1 MRKGTA
7 EVGGELTKSGGPI
20 GSSDKGRTLEVVL
33 GQLGCAGTIQIA
45 RRAQAHA
52 DTTSLNSNPRHI
64 NNPPR
69 HRTHSRARPHHTQY
83 ALHKSHSG
91 SPAPGLKQPLELVE
105 GEDAALSNV
114 VQVGSGKSNVFDVMP
129 FLEVGEALRDEG
141 LISGVLDPV
150 RCRFFGHSHGRDVNE
165 KRKQRIILCQG
176 LSLACLSKAAD
187 RTVPRSQ

>member
-7 EVGGELTKSGGPI
+7 EAGGELTKSGGPI

-83 ALHKSHSG
+83 ALRKSHSG
-91 SPAPGLKQPLELVE
+91 SPAPGLKRQEKSQLLMSARLFSVISPAKYGRLGPLYFWEVDLWLLK
-105 GEDAALSNV
+105 GRFCALSAT
-114 VQVGSGKSNVFDVMP
+114 FHHFP
-129 FLEVGEALRDEG
+129 
-141 LISGVLDPV
+141 
-150 RCRFFGHSHGRDVNE
+150 
-165 KRKQRIILCQG
+165 
-176 LSLACLSKAAD
+176 SL
-187 RTVPRSQ
+187 